1 MRLPEIITTEIE
13 HLNKISANAE
23 KLSLQ
28 FPNDNILKL
37 TFEQFIARRINLLK
51 KLESSLL
58 FFDKY
63 LLKDV

>member
-1 MRLPEIITTEIE
+1 MLFRSD
-13 HLNKISANAE
+13 KISANAE

-37 TFEQFIARRINLLK
+37 AFEQFIARRINLLK
-51 KLESSLL
+51 ELESSLL